1 MGDLMYSRQL
11 LDRNFYRRN
20 KVNFSN
26 KKEART
32 LDRFEQN
39 MRSGQEIRKKTRHK
53 EFLNEILQHAKDFTE
68 FHKKRQMQN
77 KRKATIFKA
86 HLDSRAKKDE
96 KVKTVED
103 SKRKLLLRENNFDEW
118 LKLINFEK
126 NDRLMEI
133 LNSTNQ
139 YIQELGEKVTI

>member
-1 MGDLMYSRQL
+1 
-11 LDRNFYRRN
+11 
-20 KVNFSN
+20 
-26 KKEART
+26 
-32 LDRFEQN
+32 
-39 MRSGQEIRKKTRHK
+39 
-53 EFLNEILQHAKDFTE
+53 
-68 FHKKRQMQN
+68 MQT

>member
-1 MGDLMYSRQL
+1 
-11 LDRNFYRRN
+11 
-20 KVNFSN
+20 
-26 KKEART
+26 
-32 LDRFEQN
+32 

-68 FHKKRQMQN
+68 FHKKRQMQT

-139 YIQELGEKVTI
+139 YIQELGEKVTIQKMEVNKIRQGAQKKKESYEDEDDEEENEIKKAK

>member
-1 MGDLMYSRQL
+1 
-11 LDRNFYRRN
+11 
-20 KVNFSN
+20 
-26 KKEART
+26 
-32 LDRFEQN
+32 

-68 FHKKRQMQN
+68 FHKKRQMQT

-86 HLDSRAKKDE
+86 HLESRAKKDE

-139 YIQELGEKVTI
+139 YIQELGEKVCIQKMEVNKVR